1 MNTELKMMAHLQQQ
15 PLLPVKSEKPDIK
28 FNNRNNRVQNS
39 IKLMAN
45 LGIRGWINSG
55 IRCPSHTI

>member
-15 PLLPVKSEKPDIK
+15 PLLPVKSEKPDMN
-28 FNNRNNRVQNS
+28 FYNRNIRIQNS

-45 LGIRGWINSG
+45 LRLEAG
-55 IRCPSHTI
+55 